1 MKMSEENNVIYCG
14 QCGSRNPD
22 NFKFCS
28 NCGAKLEK
36 AKADTTECGKD
47 DPVFS
52 AEQAAPVYEKVEAE
66 IVNEE
71 KKPVQD
77 EIQINYGADEGTYSS
92 GGYESSQSRYYSSN
106 NASEVNYA
114 SSNGNIGF
122 AIASMVCGILSLIC
136 CCFSLFSLVL
146 GVAAVVLGIVC
157 LSGKY
162 EGKGMAIAGIIT
174 GGIGIFIWVIFI
186 LIGGSGMLMEL
197 MNEIAYYEAFM
208 RRFAAFRHG

>member
-1 MKMSEENNVIYCG
+1 MSEENNVIYCG

-197 MNEIAYYEAFM
+197 MNELSYY
-208 RRFAAFRHG
+208 

>member
-1 MKMSEENNVIYCG
+1 MSEENNVIYCG

-197 MNEIAYYEAFM
+197 MNEIAYY
-208 RRFAAFRHG
+208 

>member
-22 NFKFCS
+22 HFKFCS

-197 MNEIAYYEAFM
+197 MNEIAYY
-208 RRFAAFRHG
+208 

>member
-1 MKMSEENNVIYCG
+1 MSEENNVIYCG

-114 SSNGNIGF
+114 SSNGNIGL

-197 MNEIAYYEAFM
+197 MNEIAYY
-208 RRFAAFRHG
+208 

>member
-114 SSNGNIGF
+114 SSNGNIGI

-197 MNEIAYYEAFM
+197 MNEIAYY
-208 RRFAAFRHG
+208 

>member
-162 EGKGMAIAGIIT
+162 EGKGMAVAGIIT

-197 MNEIAYYEAFM
+197 MNEIAYY
-208 RRFAAFRHG
+208 

>member
-197 MNEIAYYEAFM
+197 MNELSYY
-208 RRFAAFRHG
+208 

>member
-1 MKMSEENNVIYCG
+1 MSEENNVIYCG

-186 LIGGSGMLMEL
+186 LDRKSVV
-197 MNEIAYYEAFM
+197 
-208 RRFAAFRHG
+208 

>member
-114 SSNGNIGF
+114 SSNGNIGL

-197 MNEIAYYEAFM
+197 MNEIAYY
-208 RRFAAFRHG
+208 

>member
-1 MKMSEENNVIYCG
+1 MSEENNVIYCG

-162 EGKGMAIAGIIT
+162 EGKGMAVAGIIT

-197 MNEIAYYEAFM
+197 MNEIAYY
-208 RRFAAFRHG
+208 

>member
-1 MKMSEENNVIYCG
+1 MSEENNVIYCG

-174 GGIGIFIWVIFI
+174 GGLGIFIWVIFI

-197 MNEIAYYEAFM
+197 MNEIAYY
-208 RRFAAFRHG
+208 

>member
-1 MKMSEENNVIYCG
+1 M
-14 QCGSRNPD
+14 
-22 NFKFCS
+22 
-28 NCGAKLEK
+28 
-36 AKADTTECGKD
+36 
-47 DPVFS
+47 
-52 AEQAAPVYEKVEAE
+52 EAE

-106 NASEVNYA
+106 NASEANDT

-162 EGKGMAIAGIIT
+162 EGKGMAIAGIVT

-186 LIGGSGMLMEL
+186 LIGGSGMFMDLINEL
-197 MNEIAYYEAFM
+197 AYY
-208 RRFAAFRHG
+208 

>member
-1 MKMSEENNVIYCG
+1 MSEENNVIYCG

-92 GGYESSQSRYYSSN
+92 GGFESSQNRYYSSN

-197 MNEIAYYEAFM
+197 MNEIAYY
-208 RRFAAFRHG
+208 

>member
-197 MNEIAYYEAFM
+197 MNEIAYY
-208 RRFAAFRHG
+208 

>member
-1 MKMSEENNVIYCG
+1 MKMSVENNVIYCG

-197 MNEIAYYEAFM
+197 MNEIAYY
-208 RRFAAFRHG
+208 

>member
-14 QCGSRNPD
+14 QCGSKNPAT
-22 NFKFCS
+22 FKFCS

-197 MNEIAYYEAFM
+197 MNEIAYY
-208 RRFAAFRHG
+208 

>member
-14 QCGSRNPD
+14 QCGARNPD
-22 NFKFCS
+22 TFKFCS

-36 AKADTTECGKD
+36 AKEDVPAYGKD

-162 EGKGMAIAGIIT
+162 EGKGMAIAGIVT

-186 LIGGSGMLMEL
+186 LIGGSGMFMDLINEL
-197 MNEIAYYEAFM
+197 AYY
-208 RRFAAFRHG
+208 

>member
-36 AKADTTECGKD
+36 AKPDTTECGKD

-122 AIASMVCGILSLIC
+122 DIASMVCGILSLIC

-197 MNEIAYYEAFM
+197 MNEIAYY
-208 RRFAAFRHG
+208 

>member
-1 MKMSEENNVIYCG
+1 MSEENNVIYCG

-197 MNEIAYYEAFM
+197 MNEIAYC
-208 RRFAAFRHG
+208 

>member
-122 AIASMVCGILSLIC
+122 DIASMVCGILSLIC

-197 MNEIAYYEAFM
+197 MNEIAYY
-208 RRFAAFRHG
+208 

>member
-1 MKMSEENNVIYCG
+1 MSEENNVIYCG

-114 SSNGNIGF
+114 SSNGNIGI

-197 MNEIAYYEAFM
+197 MNEIAYY
-208 RRFAAFRHG
+208 

>member
-1 MKMSEENNVIYCG
+1 MSEENNVIYCG

-77 EIQINYGADEGTYSS
+77 EIQINYGA
-92 GGYESSQSRYYSSN
+92 
-106 NASEVNYA
+106 A
-114 SSNGNIGF
+114 
-122 AIASMVCGILSLIC
+122 
-136 CCFSLFSLVL
+136 
-146 GVAAVVLGIVC
+146 
-157 LSGKY
+157 
-162 EGKGMAIAGIIT
+162 
-174 GGIGIFIWVIFI
+174 
-186 LIGGSGMLMEL
+186 
-197 MNEIAYYEAFM
+197 
-208 RRFAAFRHG
+208 

>member
-71 KKPVQD
+71 KKPVPD

-197 MNEIAYYEAFM
+197 MNEIAYY
-208 RRFAAFRHG
+208 

>member
-146 GVAAVVLGIVC
+146 GVAAVVLGILC

-197 MNEIAYYEAFM
+197 MNEIAYY
-208 RRFAAFRHG
+208 